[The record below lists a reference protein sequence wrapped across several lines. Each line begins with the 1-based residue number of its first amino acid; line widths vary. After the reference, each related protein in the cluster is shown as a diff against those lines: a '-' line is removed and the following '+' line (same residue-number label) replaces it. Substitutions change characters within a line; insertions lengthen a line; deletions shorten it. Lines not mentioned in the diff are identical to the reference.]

1 MVYQKKGYKG
11 KPKGEKHE
19 FVVKWIV
26 KDKKIIKFV
35 EQEEKT
41 FKLAD
46 NVLEFLDEIK
56 SNVPVNVTIA
66 DDKVIFIQVNE
77 NADVKAKELPEPE
90 EKDVD
95 EESKSESSNETY
107 TVKAISKTRDYYLF
121 DECGEKEWFTVAK
134 NVKNFLKNVEKGN
147 VLEIKYEVTNDGK
160 RDTRLINYAKVA
172 NEKVEEKKEDKKE
185 TTVSTKKSSYRDEES
200 TDKRTAVMTAKDVV
214 VAYINS
220 KAEIVNTEAKVGEL
234 LKRLTKVCYEAIQSL

>member
-1 MVYQKKGYKG
+1 MAYAKRGR
-11 KPKGEKHE
+11 KPKGTKKELT
-19 FVVKWIV
+19 VKWIV

-35 EQEEKT
+35 EEEEKT
-41 FKLAD
+41 YKLAD

-77 NADVKAKELPEPE
+77 NADVKVEEEAKE
-90 EKDVD
+90 KDADV
-95 EESKSESSNETY
+95 KSESSNETY

-134 NVKNFLKNVEKGN
+134 NVKNFLKDVKKGD
-147 VLEIKYEVTNDGK
+147 VLEIKHSNEKDDKG
-160 RDTRLINYAKVA
+160 RDVRLINFAKVVS
-172 NEKVEEKKEDKKE
+172 EKIIEENKKE
-185 TTVSTKKSSYRDEES
+185 TKVSTKKSSYRDEES
-200 TDKRTAVMTAKDVV
+200 TDKRTAVMTAKDIV

>member
-1 MVYQKKGYKG
+1 MAYAKKGR
-11 KPKGEKHE
+11 KPKGTKKELT
-19 FVVKWIV
+19 VKWIV

-41 FKLAD
+41 YKLAD
-46 NVLEFLDEIK
+46 NVLDFLDEIK

-77 NADVKAKELPEPE
+77 NAESSNEPDKSQEPKSE
-90 EKDVD
+90 E
-95 EESKSESSNETY
+95 KSESSNETY

-134 NVKNFLKNVEKGN
+134 NVKNFLKDVKKGD
-147 VLEIKYEVTNDGK
+147 VLEIKHTVEKDDKG
-160 RDTRLINYAKVA
+160 RDVRLINFAKVVG
-172 NEKVEEKKEDKKE
+172 EKVEEKKENVLK

-200 TDKRTAVMTAKDVV
+200 TDKRTAVMTAKDIV

-220 KAEIVNTEAKVGEL
+220 KAEIVNTETKVGEL